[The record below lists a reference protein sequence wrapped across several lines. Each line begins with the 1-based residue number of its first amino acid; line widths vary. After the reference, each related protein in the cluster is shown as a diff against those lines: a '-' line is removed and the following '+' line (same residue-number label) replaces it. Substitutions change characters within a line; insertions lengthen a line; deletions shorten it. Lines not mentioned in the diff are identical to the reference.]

1 MKQKILISLIIL
13 LGIIYIFFI
22 PAEPANIKLSFKV
35 IPMLLIIWLASL
47 QKAPPNTSYK
57 NWLLLGLLF
66 CMIGDATLQWFL
78 FGLTSFLIGHI
89 CYIFAF
95 VQLKEK
101 VIAKPAAILLLLYG
115 GFMIIWIAG
124 TVFKT
129 GDHILAVAV
138 VAYIAVILTMGWTA
152 IQTNTK
158 LAAFGA
164 LSFIFSDSIL
174 SINMFITDVPFSHAL
189 IMVSYYG
196 AQLLFAISIS
206 YYSVIRK
213 KVLE

>member
-1 MKQKILISLIIL
+1 MKQKILISLIVL
-13 LGIIYIFFI
+13 FGIIYIFLI
-22 PAEPANIKLSFKV
+22 PAEPVIVKLSFKV
-35 IPMLLIIWLASL
+35 VPMLLIIWLASL
-47 QKAPPNTSYK
+47 QKAPPNTRLK

-78 FGLTSFLIGHI
+78 IGLSSFLIGHI
-89 CYIFAF
+89 CYIVAF
-95 VQLKEK
+95 IQLKER
-101 VIAKPAAILLLLYG
+101 VIAKPAASLLLLYG
-115 GFMIIWIAG
+115 GFMIFWIAG
-124 TVFKT
+124 TVFKS
-129 GDHILAVAV
+129 GDLILAIAV
-138 VAYIAVILTMGWTA
+138 VAYITVILTMGWTA

-158 LAAFGA
+158 FAIIGA

-174 SINMFITDVPFSHAL
+174 SINMFITDIPFSHAL

>member
-1 MKQKILISLIIL
+1 MKQKILISLIII

-22 PAEPANIKLSFKV
+22 PAEPTIVKLSFKI

-47 QKAPPNTSYK
+47 QKASPNTSYK
-57 NWLLLGLLF
+57 TWLLLGLFF

-78 FGLTSFLIGHI
+78 LGLTSFLIGHI
-89 CYIFAF
+89 CYIVAF
-95 VQLKEK
+95 IQLKEK
-101 VIAKPAAILLLLYG
+101 VIAKPAATLLLLYG
-115 GFMIIWIAG
+115 GFMVIWIAG
-124 TVFKT
+124 TVFKS
-129 GDHILAVAV
+129 GDIILGVAV
-138 VAYIAVILTMGWTA
+138 IAYITVILTMGWTA
-152 IQTNTK
+152 IQTNSK
-158 LAAFGA
+158 LATIGA

>member
-1 MKQKILISLIIL
+1 MKQKILISVIVLF
-13 LGIIYIFFI
+13 GIIYIFFI
-22 PAEPANIKLSFKV
+22 PAEPVIVKLSFKV
-35 IPMLLIIWLASL
+35 VPMLLIIWLASL
-47 QKAPPNTSYK
+47 QKAPPNTSFK

-78 FGLTSFLIGHI
+78 IGLSSFLIGHI
-89 CYIFAF
+89 CYIVAF
-95 VQLKEK
+95 IQLKEK
-101 VIAKPAAILLLLYG
+101 AIIKPAASLLLLYG
-115 GFMIIWIAG
+115 GFMIFWIAG
-124 TVFKT
+124 TVFKS
-129 GDHILAVAV
+129 GDLILAIAV
-138 VAYIAVILTMGWTA
+138 VAYITVILTMGWTA
-152 IQTNTK
+152 IQTNAK
-158 LAAFGA
+158 FAIIGA

>member
-22 PAEPANIKLSFKV
+22 PAEPVTVKLSFKV
-35 IPMLLIIWLASL
+35 VPMLLIIWLASF
-47 QKAPPNTSYK
+47 QKASPNTSYK
-57 NWLLLGLLF
+57 KWLLLGLLF

-89 CYIFAF
+89 CYIVAF

-101 VIAKPAAILLLLYG
+101 IIARPAATLLLLYG
-115 GFMIIWIAG
+115 GFMVIWIAG
-124 TVFKT
+124 TVFKS
-129 GDHILAVAV
+129 GDIILGVAV
-138 VAYIAVILTMGWTA
+138 IAYITVILTMGWTA
-152 IQTNTK
+152 IQTNSK
-158 LAAFGA
+158 LATIGA

>member
-1 MKQKILISLIIL
+1 M
-13 LGIIYIFFI
+13 
-22 PAEPANIKLSFKV
+22 KLSFKV
-35 IPMLLIIWLASL
+35 VPMLLIIWLASF
-47 QKAPPNTSYK
+47 QKASPNTSYK
-57 NWLLLGLLF
+57 KWLLLGLLF

-89 CYIFAF
+89 CYIVAF

-101 VIAKPAAILLLLYG
+101 IIARPAATLLLLYG
-115 GFMIIWIAG
+115 GFMVIWIAG
-124 TVFKT
+124 TVFKS
-129 GDHILAVAV
+129 GDIILGVAV
-138 VAYIAVILTMGWTA
+138 IAYITVILTMGWTA
-152 IQTNTK
+152 IQTNSK
-158 LAAFGA
+158 LATIGA

>member
-1 MKQKILISLIIL
+1 MNQKVLIGLTIIL
-13 LGIIYIFFI
+13 GFIYICFI
-22 PAEPANIKLSFKV
+22 PAEPVAVKLSFKV

-47 QKAPPNTSYK
+47 QQVPVNTRYK

-78 FGLTSFLIGHI
+78 IGLSSFLIGHI
-89 CYIFAF
+89 CYIVAF
-95 VQLKEK
+95 IKLKK
-101 VIAKPAAILLLLYG
+101 KAIAKPAAILLLLYG
-115 GFMIIWIAG
+115 VFMVVWITG
-124 TVFKT
+124 TVFKS
-129 GDHILAVAV
+129 GDIVLGIAVI
-138 VAYIAVILTMGWTA
+138 AYIAVILTMGWTA
-152 IQTNTK
+152 IQTGSK
-158 LAAFGA
+158 LATIGA

-174 SINMFITDVPFSHAL
+174 SINMFITEVPFSHAL

-196 AQLLFAISIS
+196 AQLLFAISIP

>member
-22 PAEPANIKLSFKV
+22 PAEPVTVKLSFKV
-35 IPMLLIIWLASL
+35 VPMLLIIWLASF
-47 QKAPPNTSYK
+47 QKASPNTSYK
-57 NWLLLGLLF
+57 KWLLLGLLF

-89 CYIFAF
+89 CYIVAF

-101 VIAKPAAILLLLYG
+101 IIARPAATLLLLYG
-115 GFMIIWIAG
+115 GFMVIWIAG
-124 TVFKT
+124 TVFKS
-129 GDHILAVAV
+129 GDIILGVAV
-138 VAYIAVILTMGWTA
+138 IAYITVILTMGWTA
-152 IQTNTK
+152 IQTNSK
-158 LAAFGA
+158 LTTIGA